1 MTFCKEVVN
10 VSVYSK
16 LYHTYKPLRQGH
28 DQKKIGEGGVLFWG
42 FLFTLSVLVGILKA
56 KTKSCAHVLVH
67 NMISGNVIPNMQLF
81 DSAMSDE
88 LVYSELLNN
97 SILFHTGM

>member
-1 MTFCKEVVN
+1 MTRRKLGRVVF
-10 VSVYSK
+10 YF
-16 LYHTYKPLRQGH
+16 G
-28 DQKKIGEGGVLFWG
+28 G

-81 DSAMSDE
+81 DSATSDE